1 MVDLELHKATTFTSD
16 KDTLSKSLLQSRLK
30 SYMVS
35 TSLDMPND
43 LFMWSTGRNSIVAAL
58 LIDVANG
65 EFDEVKG

>member
-1 MVDLELHKATTFTSD
+1 MST
-16 KDTLSKSLLQSRLK
+16 DTLSKSLLQSRLK

-43 LFMWSTGRNSIVAAL
+43 VFIWGSARNAMIAAL